1 MITYAFAWA
10 KENIMYYLETIV
22 VVGLKLGLSI
32 EVNELYKSRKENP
45 QKLTQLSSRSHPRH
59 EYQRSRSLVGLGQKS
74 LRFQN

>member
-32 EVNELYKSRKENP
+32 QVNELYK
-45 QKLTQLSSRSHPRH
+45 LH
-59 EYQRSRSLVGLGQKS
+59 EYQRSRSLFGLGQKS